1 MRLIDAESV
10 LNRYQE
16 MCKGIACMDCP
27 FNKDGCAFE
36 KLILESAVV
45 DAEPV
50 VRCKDCI
57 YFHDY
62 GDGVKNCWGDGG
74 GIFTKDDD
82 FCSHAERKDG

>member
-1 MRLIDAESV
+1 MARLIDAEK
-10 LNRYQE
+10 LWLTTEYTE
-16 MCKGIACMDCP
+16 
-27 FNKDGCAFE
+27 DGKVHKYYEQFE
-36 KLILESAVV
+36 IDTAPTI

-62 GDGVKNCWGDGG
+62 GDGVKNCWCDGG

>member
-1 MRLIDAESV
+1 MRLIDADAFKEYIDIKEYIDKYMSV
-10 LNRYQE
+10 FQRYEPRDIKMYINAQPT
-16 MCKGIACMDCP
+16 ID
-27 FNKDGCAFE
+27 
-36 KLILESAVV
+36 AV
-45 DAEPV
+45 PV

-62 GDGVKNCWGDGG
+62 GDGVKNCWSDGG

>member
-1 MRLIDAESV
+1 MTEV
-10 LNRYQE
+10 KQE
-16 MCKGIACMDCP
+16 IRITD
-27 FNKDGCAFE
+27 
-36 KLILESAVV
+36 L
-45 DAEPV
+45 